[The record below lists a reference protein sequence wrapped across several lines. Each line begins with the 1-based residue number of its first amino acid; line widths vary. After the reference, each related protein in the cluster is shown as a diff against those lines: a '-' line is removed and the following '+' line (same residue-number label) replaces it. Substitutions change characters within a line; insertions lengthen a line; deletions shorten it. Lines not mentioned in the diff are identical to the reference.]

1 MEEMNRRNDQG
12 LGLPEHYTMMFFF
25 CTDFFWKFPGKTSS
39 NSHKSLKSQV
49 AASGPCEDSG
59 ADPDREGAPIPEQ

>member
-12 LGLPEHYTMMFFF
+12 LGLPDHYTMLFFF

-39 NSHKSLKSQV
+39 NSQGTFVKTLN
-49 AASGPCEDSG
+49 
-59 ADPDREGAPIPEQ
+59 ADIHGDNTEV